1 MFRCEHVDG
10 SGGDEVGEEG
20 SYLLELQLGPL
31 ADVGVGI
38 ESCDDATSNCSGIH
52 LDDTTQASAC
62 SRSVGWQCLKEDWG
76 RDD

>member
-1 MFRCEHVDG
+1 M
-10 SGGDEVGEEG
+10 GDEG
-20 SYLLELQLGPL
+20 SYLLKLQLGPL

-62 SRSVGWQCLKEDWG
+62 STSVGWWCLKEEWEG
-76 RDD
+76 EC